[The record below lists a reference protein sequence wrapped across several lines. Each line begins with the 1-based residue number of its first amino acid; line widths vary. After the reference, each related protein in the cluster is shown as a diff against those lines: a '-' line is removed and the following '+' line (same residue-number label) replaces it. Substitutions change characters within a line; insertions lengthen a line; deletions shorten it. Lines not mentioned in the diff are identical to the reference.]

1 MATGLEVLGAVSA
14 VCALVSFARET
25 ISVCKRVYNGE
36 STANEDLKKHAEQM
50 SEAIAWVQ
58 TRCMGIR
65 ELFREGARLTREFA
79 TKLVSCH
86 DMEKFDLESA
96 IASVSGK
103 GLRVICPLCHWT
115 SEDIFPRALDT

>member
-36 STANEDLKKHAEQM
+36 STADEDLKKHAEQM

-58 TRCMGIR
+58 TRCMGIGSAHAASHPITIR
-65 ELFREGARLTREFA
+65 SLKILSRVVEPRL
-79 TKLVSCH
+79 LN
-86 DMEKFDLESA
+86 
-96 IASVSGK
+96 GK
-103 GLRVICPLCHWT
+103 PN
-115 SEDIFPRALDT
+115 LDW